1 MTWQQLLVLRT
12 YHRERIRAWCAK
24 SSMISCKLP
33 SPTEETEISNFESKT
48 TLSGHSCSPAGR
60 LSSQSSKFLGGS
72 GVFGLLFF
80 CSCFSS
86 SWYWARI
93 ACTRGSIEVVE
104 SECYLDELLWFFP
117 DWDRSWATR
126 PYAQQEKVAKE
137 RSQYKKRTYKKPNSR
152 CMRETKMDAKSKK
165 YFTGL
170 KDEFTE
176 VPSRAATCH
185 LPDFHET

>member
-1 MTWQQLLVLRT
+1 MTWQQLLVLIT

-86 SWYWARI
+86 SSYWARI
-93 ACTRGSIEVVE
+93 ACTRGSIDVVE
-104 SECYLDELLWFFP
+104 SECYLDELLWFFLIGIEAELP
-117 DWDRSWATR
+117 GLMLN
-126 PYAQQEKVAKE
+126 
-137 RSQYKKRTYKKPNSR
+137 KKRLLRNVLSIRSENIRSPIL
-152 CMRETKMDAKSKK
+152 DA
-165 YFTGL
+165 
-170 KDEFTE
+170 
-176 VPSRAATCH
+176 
-185 LPDFHET
+185 